1 MKKNILGLTLI
12 FLSITSYAQFL
23 INAEYRPR
31 FEFRDGYNTFK
42 TAETNPAAFI
52 TQRTRLNLSHTYHNI
67 TSKISVQDFRIWG
80 ESTLKNDE
88 PGLSIFE
95 AYFQLQL
102 NEKWAVTAGR
112 QAFDIDDKRL
122 FSIANW
128 NQVSNSH
135 DGVMLD
141 FDNNAAQFKMFTAFN
156 QAKASNFGI
165 DYSENIQNYKFLN
178 LIWFEKS
185 FDNTTIAN
193 LTITDGYQKEGTTNT
208 DYYRFTTGLIFKY
221 QKSKQDLQ
229 LRGFYQ
235 TGKTNIGQD
244 VSAYYFSS
252 KYMHKVGSKFNF
264 TGGVEYKS
272 GNDQRDNT
280 NTKDNA
286 FDILYGARHGFN
298 GMMDYF
304 SIPTTTKKAGL
315 FDGYLKA
322 KINFNPKLNI
332 SIDYHYFSLT
342 NNYIYN
348 NEVQDKFLAHE
359 FDLTGNLNI
368 NKFLNLQL
376 GYGMLFGSKTLE
388 RIRDVDSDGIQQ
400 FFYTMITVTPEFFK
414 HE

>member
-1 MKKNILGLTLI
+1 MKKHILGITFL

-31 FEFRDGYNTFK
+31 FELRDGYK
-42 TAETNPAAFI
+42 TLKTEQTNPAAFV
-52 TQRTRLNLSHTYHNI
+52 TQRTRLNLSHTYQNI
-67 TSKISVQDFRIWG
+67 TSKISVQDYRIWG
-80 ESTLKNDE
+80 ESALKNDE

-95 AYFQLQL
+95 AWFQLQL

-112 QAFDIDDKRL
+112 QAFDIDNKRL
-122 FSIANW
+122 FSKANW

-141 FDNNAAQFKMFTAFN
+141 FDINSTQFKMFTAFN
-156 QAKASNFGI
+156 QAKVSTFGT
-165 DYSENIQNYKFLN
+165 DYSENIRNYKFLN
-178 LIWFEKS
+178 LIWFVKS
-185 FDNTTIAN
+185 FENTSIAN
-193 LTITDGYQKEGTTNT
+193 LTITDGYQKEGTINT
-208 DYYRFTTGLIFKY
+208 DYYRLTTGLIFTY
-221 QKSKQDLQ
+221 HKSKQDLQ

-244 VSAYYFSS
+244 VSAYYFSG
-252 KYMHKVGSKFNF
+252 KYMHKVTSKFNL
-264 TGGVEYKS
+264 TEGVEYKS
-272 GNDQRDNT
+272 GNDLNDES

-304 SIPTTTKKAGL
+304 SIPATTEKAGL

-322 KINFNPKLNI
+322 KIIYNTKLNI

-342 NNYIYN
+342 NNYVYD
-348 NEVQDKFLAHE
+348 NEVQDKFLANE
-359 FDLTGNLNI
+359 LDLTGNWNI
-368 NKFLNLQL
+368 NKNVNLQL
-376 GYGMLFGSKTLE
+376 GYGLLVGSKTLE
-388 RIRDVDSDGIQQ
+388 RMKDVNADGIQQ
-400 FFYTMITVTPEFFK
+400 FFYTMITVKPEFFK